1 MVAVWHNAGG
11 TLYTMCMSGVLLET
25 IILSILSQIHD
36 LAEELKDFRP
46 EKADE
51 VLSKEEQRQLT
62 DYINRHVCV

>member
-1 MVAVWHNAGG
+1 
-11 TLYTMCMSGVLLET
+11 MCMSGVLLET